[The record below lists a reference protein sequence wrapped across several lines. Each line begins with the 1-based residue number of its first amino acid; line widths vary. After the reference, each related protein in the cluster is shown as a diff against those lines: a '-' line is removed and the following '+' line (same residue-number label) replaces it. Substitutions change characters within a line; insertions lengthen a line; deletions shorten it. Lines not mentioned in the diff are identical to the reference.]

1 MRPKNEWFAPE
12 HLGRLRNVYV
22 VLFLLIAG
30 VPTAIG
36 VYFVTPLASV
46 GVAAVVIVLL
56 AFFVWYNRAF
66 ERSAAYRLTAGEIQY
81 QRGVWIKKQSEV
93 PFKRIT
99 NVTTSEGPIQRWVG
113 AGSVEIHT
121 AGRSAQAGA
130 EMKVQ
135 GVEDFEE
142 VKEQVMSEVREHRT
156 VAEDEGEAPIEATRS
171 ASVTGDG
178 DLLDEVRRIRELLES
193 SE

>member
-1 MRPKNEWFAPE
+1 MIAECDVRSRTRQKNEWFGPE

-30 VPTAIG
+30 VPTAMG

-46 GVAAVVIVLL
+46 GVAAVVIVVL

-81 QRGVWIKKQSEV
+81 RQGVWIKKQSEV

-99 NVTTSEGPIQRWVG
+99 NVTTSGARFSGGSAPGPSRSIR
-113 AGSVEIHT
+113 
-121 AGRSAQAGA
+121 RSAP
-130 EMKVQ
+130 
-135 GVEDFEE
+135 
-142 VKEQVMSEVREHRT
+142 RRP
-156 VAEDEGEAPIEATRS
+156 APR
-171 ASVTGDG
+171 
-178 DLLDEVRRIRELLES
+178 
-193 SE
+193 

>member
-1 MRPKNEWFAPE
+1 MRQQNEWFQPE
-12 HLGRLRNVYV
+12 HLASLRNVYV

-30 VPTAIG
+30 VPTAVG
-36 VYFVTPLASV
+36 VYFATPLASV
-46 GVAAVVIVLL
+46 AVAAVAIVVLT
-56 AFFVWYNRAF
+56 FFVWYNRAF
-66 ERSAAYRLTAGEIQY
+66 ERSAAYRLTAEEIQY
-81 QRGVWIKKQSEV
+81 RRGVWIKKQSEV

-121 AGRSAQAGA
+121 AGHSAQAGA

-142 VKEQVMSEVREHRT
+142 IKEQVMNEVRAHRG
-156 VAEDEGEAPIEATRS
+156 VAEDEGEP
-171 ASVTGDG
+171 SVEVPTTTTATGDE
-178 DLLDEVRRIRELLES
+178 DLLDEVRRIRELLEAS
-193 SE
+193 D